1 MSSRSTR
8 VFLLGLT
15 LLFLAGASV
24 APSAAAG
31 ELSVF
36 ASRATPGDN
45 WKSGVGGTLST
56 SWFRVIN
63 LEAEIARQPAEF
75 GDGGITSFTGAALLA
90 PRIGALK
97 PYGGLGV
104 GIFRQTLGSRSDTGR
119 LGAFILGLKLEVGL
133 IVLKGEYRRF
143 DLSGDPLL
151 ALDKRLS
158 AGIGIVF

>member
-1 MSSRSTR
+1 MSPKSSRA
-8 VFLLGLT
+8 FLPGLT
-15 LLFLAGASV
+15 LLFLAGAAV
-24 APSAAAG
+24 APPAAAG

-36 ASRATPGDN
+36 VSRATPGDN

-63 LEAEIARQPAEF
+63 LEAEIARQPEEL
-75 GDGGITSFTGAALLA
+75 GDGGMTSFTGAALLA
-90 PRIGALK
+90 PRIGALR
-97 PYGGLGV
+97 PYAGLGAGV
-104 GIFRQTLGSRSDTGR
+104 FRQTLGSNSDTGT
-119 LGAFILGLKLEVGL
+119 LGAFILGVKLEVGL